1 MTLLPEI
8 RPSGAT
14 EAHRR
19 TPPLFERPGIDDAVW
34 LAFAIVIFLLAG
46 GRGADGGAPSG
57 APAPAAAAPVAT
69 APSGAGA
76 DAMGTPPPS
85 CDYFDHVERVRRATV
100 LVRVDHDGNGAW
112 DRAGTAFHV
121 GGGRYVTAAHVVAD
135 PSGGNALAVGVWA
148 HGAQPAAAQIVRT
161 GRPPQNAGNAWRDIA
176 ELRSDPIDAVLE
188 TRPPGPSDEQRD
200 VRVAGHPGTA
210 VYGDAVAPDAPRA
223 SSLRGTVRKVL
234 AVDGIDTIDV
244 ALASASPRLSGAAVV
259 DDCGVVIA
267 VISAPAASGGDQAI
281 RAIAIH
287 ELERVTP

>member
-1 MTLLPEI
+1 M
-8 RPSGAT
+8 
-14 EAHRR
+14 
-19 TPPLFERPGIDDAVW
+19 FERPGIDDAVW
-34 LAFAIVIFLLAG
+34 LALTIVIFLLAG

-57 APAPAAAAPVAT
+57 PPAPAPAAAVAT
-69 APSGAGA
+69 APSAPSA
-76 DAMGTPPPS
+76 ATGTPPLS

-100 LVRVDHDGNGAW
+100 LVRVDRDGNGAW

-121 GGGRYVTAAHVVAD
+121 GGGRYVTAAHVVAGA
-135 PSGGNALAVGVWA
+135 SGGNALTVGVWA

-176 ELRSDPIDAVLE
+176 ELRSDPIDAVLD
-188 TRPPGPSDEQRD
+188 TRSPGPPDEQRD

-267 VISAPAASGGDQAI
+267 VISVPAVSAGDQAI